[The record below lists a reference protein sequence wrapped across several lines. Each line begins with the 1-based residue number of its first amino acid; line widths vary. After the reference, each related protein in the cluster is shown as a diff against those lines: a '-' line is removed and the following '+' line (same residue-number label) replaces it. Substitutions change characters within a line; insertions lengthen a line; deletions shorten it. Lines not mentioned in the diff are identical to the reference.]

1 MLGAARMVMAVATPV
16 TMMIPLDGIA
26 VIVGGVRMGRA
37 R

>member
-16 TMMIPLDGIA
+16 TMMIRLDGVA
-26 VIVGGVRMGRA
+26 AIVGGVRMSRA